1 MPDGIQM
8 DYFDPKFI
16 VAPVNRLIKM
26 IMTPGVP
33 SVYKVGPMQEFLKR
47 RINDRTIV
55 TRLKLM

>member
-1 MPDGIQM
+1 M
-8 DYFDPKFI
+8 DYFDLKFI

-47 RINDRTIV
+47 RINDRAIV
-55 TRLKLM
+55 TRLDLM

>member
-1 MPDGIQM
+1 M

-47 RINDRTIV
+47 RINDRAIV
-55 TRLKLM
+55 TRLNMM